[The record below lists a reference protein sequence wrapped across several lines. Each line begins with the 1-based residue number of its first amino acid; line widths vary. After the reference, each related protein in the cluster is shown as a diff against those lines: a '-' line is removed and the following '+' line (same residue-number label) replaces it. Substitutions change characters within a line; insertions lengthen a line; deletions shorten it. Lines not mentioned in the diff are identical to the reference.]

1 MKQNLKIRYALY
13 PYVYSLAWQG
23 YSQGVPIMR
32 AMLLEDGSQYNPDAW
47 DLNKQ
52 YYYGDW
58 FLVAPASATTDTV
71 VSVWL
76 PPETTWYNYYTG
88 ERYEGGEIGKTIHVA
103 AALDEIPVF
112 VKAGAIVP
120 MGPDVNLSL
129 IHI

>member
-1 MKQNLKIRYALY
+1 MDVKPWTYDETAQETLKENLKIRYALY
-13 PYVYSLAWQG
+13 PYIYSLAWQG

-32 AMLLEDGSQYNPDAW
+32 AMLLEDDSQYNPDAW

-76 PPETTWYNYYTG
+76 P
-88 ERYEGGEIGKTIHVA
+88 A
-103 AALDEIPVF
+103 AHHLVQLLYWRAL
-112 VKAGAIVP
+112 
-120 MGPDVNLSL
+120 
-129 IHI
+129 